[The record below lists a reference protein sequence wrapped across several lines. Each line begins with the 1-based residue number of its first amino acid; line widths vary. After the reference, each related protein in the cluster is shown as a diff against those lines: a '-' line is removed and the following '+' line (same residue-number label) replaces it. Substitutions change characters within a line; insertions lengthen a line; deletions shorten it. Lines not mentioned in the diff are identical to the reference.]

1 MKKSEATRLNILQ
14 KAYELIYQNGYQTTS
29 IDDILATTKVT
40 KGAFYYHFKNKDE
53 MGIAIIKE
61 ILQPKFINQIT
72 QTFSLETN
80 TVEALYIMITKL
92 LSDNDFMKFE
102 HGCPVSNLIQEMT
115 PKSFSFT
122 EALQELTQEWQNIIV
137 KNIEAGKKA
146 DFIKPN
152 VQPQSVALFIISS
165 YWGIRNFGRMN
176 SGNNAYR
183 SYLKELKNY
192 LNSLK

>member
-53 MGIAIIKE
+53 MGVAIIKE
-61 ILQPKFINQIT
+61 ILKPKFINQIT

-80 TVEALYIMITKL
+80 TAEALYIMITKL

-102 HGCPVSNLIQEMT
+102 LGCPLSNFIQEMT
-115 PKSFSFT
+115 PKSISFT
-122 EALQELTQEWQNIIV
+122 EALRELTEEWQNIIV
-137 KNIEAGKKA
+137 TNIETGKEAG
-146 DFIKPN
+146 FINPD

-165 YWGIRNFGRMN
+165 YWGIRNFGRME
-176 SGNNAYR
+176 SGNKAYR

-192 LNSLK
+192 LISLK